1 MKILNKIFS
10 LLIISLTFIAC
21 EREYDRPPLSEPVYE
36 GAEPNITIAEFRERF
51 KGVDRDHT
59 DTIEDDLILKATII
73 SSDEDGNIYKTM
85 YVQDETG
92 GIGILVDQSNVYSTY
107 RVGQDVYVQLK
118 GMCASFYGDIQI
130 GFPSG
135 YLYRTPW
142 EDFQE
147 HVLKGGWPD
156 KNKLVAKEI
165 TDISILNE
173 NANAYKATLV
183 CLKGVTFED
192 GGKKPFVYTDSESY
206 GTRVLKD
213 AYGNSIDV
221 RTSSYASFASDM
233 LPTGKGNVTAVLG
246 NFNGTWQLSIRSRD
260 DISDFDGIVEG
271 DDEQGGDEPETG
283 TETTIYEEAFATSQG
298 DFTINDVKLPEG
310 STYVWKWGTFNEEKY
325 MIASAFI
332 GGVNVASESWL
343 ISPAINLPNATKAT
357 LLFDHVHKFGVNPQ
371 QEMTLWISEAGKD
384 NWKQFAISQYASG
397 EDWKDWKTVSTDISE
412 YIGKSIKVAFKY
424 VSSSEGA
431 PQWEIKNFKVTATTT
446 GETGGT
452 VIIPE

>member
-1 MKILNKIFS
+1 MKIINKILC
-10 LLIISLTFIAC
+10 LLTISMTFIAC

-51 KGVDRDHT
+51 KEVDRDNP

-165 TDISILNE
+165 TDISTLNE

-233 LPTGKGNVTAVLG
+233 LPVGKGNVTAVLG
-246 NFNGTWQLSIRSRD
+246 NFNGTWQLSIRSKD

-271 DDEQGGDEPETG
+271 DDEQGGDKPQTG
-283 TETTIYEEAFATSQG
+283 TETTVYEETFASSQG
-298 DFTINDVKLPEG
+298 NFTINDVKLPEG
-310 STYVWKWGTFNEEKY
+310 SDHVWIHDSGYGY
-325 MIASAFI
+325 MKASAFI
-332 GGVNVASESWL
+332 GGVNEPSESWL
-343 ISPAINLPNATKAT
+343 ISPAINLNNTTNATLT
-357 LLFDHVHKFGVNPQ
+357 FDHVHRFGANPQ
-371 QEMTLWISEAGKD
+371 QEMTLWISESGKD
-384 NWKQFAISQYASG
+384 NWKQFVITPYASG
-397 EDWKDWKTVSTDISE
+397 NDWKEWKTVNIDITE
-412 YIGKSIKVAFKY
+412 YAGKTIKVAFKY
-424 VSSSEGA
+424 LSTTEASA
-431 PQWEIKNFKVTATTT
+431 TWEIKNFKVTALTN
-446 GETGGT
+446 GETGGS